1 VNLGTDNIEVANNN
15 AIVADIND
23 RTEKTD
29 IRAIGFKYQED
40 DDELEFAEED
50 NYKSKKLRSIGFKV
64 DG

>member
-1 VNLGTDNIEVANNN
+1 
-15 AIVADIND
+15 VADIND